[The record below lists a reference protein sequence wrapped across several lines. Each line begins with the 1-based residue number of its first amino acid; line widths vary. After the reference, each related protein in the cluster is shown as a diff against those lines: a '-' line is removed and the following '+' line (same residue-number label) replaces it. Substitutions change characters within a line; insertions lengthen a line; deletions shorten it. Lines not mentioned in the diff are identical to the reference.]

1 MPPDQVFGR
10 IEKCLRKK
18 ENIISPTEYYVFK
31 NFAQVYVV
39 NRDFYIYDFKTLV
52 KNIIKPNQFKT
63 TEQKVFSYTK
73 GSKKLGI
80 SQTYDGTPIQI
91 SILKRNANL
100 STLNN
105 KEKLPKLNHVK
116 PAKQKDVENL
126 MRFFNVPDDAKDF
139 YHDIF
144 QPNELIT
151 NENEETN
158 EEGVFLYNENAVF

>member
-1 MPPDQVFGR
+1 MELQ
-10 IEKCLRKK
+10 
-18 ENIISPTEYYVFK
+18 
-31 NFAQVYVV
+31 
-39 NRDFYIYDFKTLV
+39 
-52 KNIIKPNQFKT
+52 
-63 TEQKVFSYTK
+63 
-73 GSKKLGI
+73 
-80 SQTYDGTPIQI
+80 IQI

-100 STLNN
+100 TTLNN

-126 MRFFNVPDDAKDF
+126 MTFFNVPDDAKDF

-158 EEGVFLYNENAVF
+158 EEGVFYTMKMQFINLIIQLFFLCTNLKE